1 MRGETH
7 PMTASR
13 SLLAA
18 PPLLRQLR
26 ADEAPY
32 PGALR
37 AGDPPAVWVP
47 IEELPPVIWSAHP
60 DEHVLV
66 PCDIART
73 PSGHDALLPHCPERL
88 VTALDHESLPPG
100 ATVTVAISILRGA
113 SEARRCGITRGGWWL
128 DAAGRPV
135 LAAAPPATG
144 GADWV
149 DEAARVLTHLADG
162 AGPTM
167 GPMLVE
173 LRDLLANAAPSPR
186 RVGRLEEALFSAAEP
201 EPLCAAKSSLPPR
214 ERTPEP
220 RRAASLRREVGEVG
234 ELVSEPME
242 PTWATPFVDRE
253 IVARGHEAFGVVAAS
268 VLGFA
273 DAVRS
278 IARRRSTD
286 RGRHVGTP
294 RARRPSRPPRSRPD
308 RRRRAPVLVAVAVA
322 AAILVIGLA
331 WPDDDSAA
339 DRATAVSQPS
349 STPTSRVDD
358 AAALADPAASTA
370 ASAPVA
376 TETAESVEALLTRL
390 STCPGTPE
398 GCADVLEDSSTPP
411 PTGAV
416 AAPAGTRRVELVDEY
431 GGVSVY
437 RVTASGQTTQ
447 ILVLVSTNGKWLIRD
462 VYDVADQP

>member
-113 SEARRCGITRGGWWL
+113 SEARRCGITLGDWWL

-149 DEAARVLTHLADG
+149 GEAARVLTYLADG

-173 LRDLLANAAPSPR
+173 LRDLLANAEPSPR

-201 EPLCAAKSSLPPR
+201 EPLFAARTSLPPR

-220 RRAASLRREVGEVG
+220 RRAASLRREVG

-268 VLGFA
+268 VQGFA

-286 RGRHVGTP
+286 RGRQAGTP

-331 WPDDDSAA
+331 WPDDDSAVN
-339 DRATAVSQPS
+339 RATAVSQAS

-358 AAALADPAASTA
+358 AAALAAPAA
-370 ASAPVA
+370 
-376 TETAESVEALLTRL
+376 AESVEALLTRL

-398 GCADVLEDSSTPP
+398 GCADVLEDSSMPP

-447 ILVLVSTNGKWLIRD
+447 ILVLVSTNGKRLIRD